1 MELQNIATLEMIK
14 NIVGGTTPVAR
25 AEQAYSATRATQD
38 GQGRNIASTYATKSE
53 VGGAVYWH
61 NIYANAF
68 NVETGIHS
76 ALSFYITIQVL
87 SSSPVKFTAASF
99 LSWLKNNGFTDAATN
114 FYSCS
119 GVAGSANNGR
129 AFFGCCY
136 VTRAEGSE
144 SPERYSFMGIRTT
157 TGVTDG
163 ENLTPDDF
171 DNFIDTVFSI

>member
-25 AEQAYSATRATQD
+25 AEQADSATRATQD

-68 NVETGIHS
+68 NVETGINTTT
-76 ALSFYITIQVL
+76 SFYITIQVL

-99 LSWLKNNGFTDAATN
+99 LSWLKNNGFTQAALNYHSCCGVGTSPNNARVFVLCGYDQNDKNEDAIR
-114 FYSCS
+114 FG
-119 GVAGSANNGR
+119 GVNPGTGNSAVS
-129 AFFGCCY
+129 Y
-136 VTRAEGSE
+136 
-144 SPERYSFMGIRTT
+144 
-157 TGVTDG
+157 
-163 ENLTPDDF
+163 LLPDDF
-171 DNFIDTVFSI
+171 ANFKDTVYSI

>member
-25 AEQAYSATRATQD
+25 AEQADSATRATQD

-68 NVETGIHS
+68 VETGIHS
-76 ALSFYITIQVL
+76 ETSFYITIQVL

-99 LSWLKNNGFTDAATN
+99 LSWLKNNGFTHAAMN
-114 FYSCS
+114 YYSCS
-119 GVAGSANNGR
+119 GIGVSPGNGR
-129 AFFGCCY
+129 VFVFCSYDQNDKKEDVILFDGVNPGTGDSA
-136 VTRAEGSE
+136 
-144 SPERYSFMGIRTT
+144 YSQ
-157 TGVTDG
+157 
-163 ENLTPDDF
+163 LLPDDF
-171 DNFIDTVFSI
+171 ANFKDTVFSI

>member
-25 AEQAYSATRATQD
+25 AEQADSATRATQD

-68 NVETGIHS
+68 NVETESSI
-76 ALSFYITIQVL
+76 SFYITIQVL

-99 LSWLKNNGFTDAATN
+99 LSWLKNNGFTQAAMN
-114 FYSCS
+114 YYSCS
-119 GVAGSANNGR
+119 GIGVSSGNGR
-129 AFFGCCY
+129 VFFGCCY
-136 VTRAEGSE
+136 DQNDKNEDVIM
-144 SPERYSFMGIRTT
+144 FDGINPG
-157 TGVTDG
+157 TGTGNYAVAY
-163 ENLTPDDF
+163 LRPDDF
-171 DNFIDTVFSI
+171 ANFKDTVFSI

>member
-25 AEQAYSATRATQD
+25 AEQADSATRAMQD
-38 GQGRNIASTYATKSE
+38 GQGRNIASTYALKSE

-76 ALSFYITIQVL
+76 TMSFYITIQVL

-99 LSWLKNNGFTDAATN
+99 LSWLKNNGFTQAAQN
-114 FYSCS
+114 YHSCC
-119 GVAGSANNGR
+119 GVGTAPNNAR
-129 AFFGCCY
+129 VLVFCSYDQNDKNEDVILFG
-136 VTRAEGSE
+136 
-144 SPERYSFMGIRTT
+144 GINPG
-157 TGVTDG
+157 TGNYAVSHH
-163 ENLTPDDF
+163 LPDDF
-171 DNFIDTVFSI
+171 ANFKDTVFSI